1 MSNDLPEQSLHWIP
15 ATQNARLLLGESVT
29 SKAWPDFLR
38 SMEGVSCDLSP
49 EAWRMHILK
58 GEADEDGLLVRA
70 IASARR
76 EDFVFWLGQETFITS
91 WPKLRGVCPRKNFGR
106 RKSFDQ
112 LWTRLATSSRL
123 PVPPLP
129 AWSSLSSFERRVL
142 ICVCNAP
149 QHEEA
154 WIASRLLL
162 TTDDVHEV
170 LHKLVDLH
178 FLVENNQLFSTD
190 PFYLTYQVP
199 RPISAQSFLVDGE
212 VRTFVNSAD
221 W

>member
-1 MSNDLPEQSLHWIP
+1 MSKDLSEQSLHWIP
-15 ATQNARLLLGESVT
+15 VTPNARLLLGESVT
-29 SKAWPDFLR
+29 SLAWPDFLR
-38 SMEGVSCDLSP
+38 SMEGVSGSLSP
-49 EAWRMHILK
+49 DAWRMHILK

-76 EDFVFWLGQETFITS
+76 EDFVYWLGQETFIEY
-91 WPKLRGVCPRKNFGR
+91 WPMLRGVCPRKEFGR
-106 RKSFDQ
+106 RKAFDQ
-112 LWTRLATSSRL
+112 LWTSLATSSRL

-129 AWSSLSSFERRVL
+129 AWSTLNSLERRVL

-149 QHEEA
+149 QHDEV
-154 WIASRLLL
+154 WIAGRLLL
-162 TTDDVHEV
+162 ETQEVHEV
-170 LHKLVDLH
+170 LLKLVDLH
-178 FLVENNQLFSTD
+178 FLVEKNHLFSTD